1 MYLTISLEKCPVVFF
16 SEIFWSWFSDVKHNL
31 LKSSKGFSHTLEKRG
46 KKATKK
52 VKNMED
58 LVRSVMGENAPAE
71 KSSSDAMSSE
81 SIKIVTVGVGGAGN
95 NTINRLIKSGVKG
108 TDLVAVNTDKQ
119 HLNIVHERS
128 KKVLIGKSVTKGLG
142 AGGYPDIGA
151 KSAEVDRP
159 LIERELEGSH
169 LVFVCAGM
177 GGGTGGGA
185 APIVAQIA
193 KEQGAIVVA
202 MVTYPFALERAR
214 KKRAD
219 EGIKALKKHCDSVI
233 ILDNNRLVQL
243 VPNLPMA
250 EAFAVADEILSRAI
264 SGLVWTITQ
273 PSLINIDFADVRAI
287 MEGGGVGFIAVGEG
301 KGNDKVK
308 AASEGVIKNR
318 LLDVDF
324 EGAKGALIHITGGS
338 DLTLG
343 DAIKAGEWVTEK
355 MDAEANVKWGA
366 RIMQNYEGKLE
377 IVAIVTGVKGASI
390 AGTAV
395 GEDEVAT
402 VPAYSQDLEVLG

>member
-1 MYLTISLEKCPVVFF
+1 
-16 SEIFWSWFSDVKHNL
+16 
-31 LKSSKGFSHTLEKRG
+31 
-46 KKATKK
+46 
-52 VKNMED
+52 MED
-58 LVRSVMGENAPAE
+58 LVKSVMGESVVE
-71 KSSSDAMSSE
+71 ESSTSESLSSE

-108 TDLVAVNTDKQ
+108 TELVAINTDKQ
-119 HLNIVHERS
+119 HLNIVHERA
-128 KKVLIGKSVTKGLG
+128 KKVLIGRSVTKGLG
-142 AGGYPDIGA
+142 AGGYPDVGA

-159 LIERELEGSH
+159 LIEKEMEGAH
-169 LVFVCAGM
+169 LVFICAGM

-185 APIVAQIA
+185 APVVAQIA
-193 KEQGAIVVA
+193 KEQGAIVVS
-202 MVTYPFALERAR
+202 MVTYPFSLERAR
-214 KKRAD
+214 KKKAD
-219 EGIKALKKHCDSVI
+219 EGISKLKKSCDSVI

-250 EAFAVADEILSRAI
+250 EAFAVADEILARAI

-273 PSLINIDFADVRAI
+273 PSLINIDFADVRSI

-301 KGNDKVK
+301 KGTDKVR
-308 AASEGVIKNR
+308 AASEGVIKNK

-343 DAIKAGEWVTEK
+343 DAIKAGEMITEK

-390 AGTAV
+390 AGGSYTS
-395 GEDEVAT
+395 DEEPSMLPT
-402 VPAYSQDLEVLG
+402 YTSELEVLG

>member
-1 MYLTISLEKCPVVFF
+1 MATKVERCVIVSVSFAHLP
-16 SEIFWSWFSDVKHNL
+16 
-31 LKSSKGFSHTLEKRG
+31 SKGET
-46 KKATKK
+46 
-52 VKNMED
+52 MED
-58 LVRSVMGENAPAE
+58 LVKSVMGENVAPSTE
-71 KSSSDAMSSE
+71 NDDSLSSE
-81 SIKIVTVGVGGAGN
+81 SIKIVTIGVGGAGN

-108 TDLVAVNTDKQ
+108 TELVAINTDKQ
-119 HLNIVHERS
+119 HLNIVHERA

-142 AGGYPDIGA
+142 AGGYPDVGA

-159 LIERELEGSH
+159 LIERELENAH
-169 LVFVCAGM
+169 LVFICAGM

-185 APIVAQIA
+185 APVVAQIA
-193 KEQGAIVVA
+193 KEQGAIVVS

-214 KKRAD
+214 KRKAD
-219 EGIKALKKHCDSVI
+219 EGIGKLKKFCDSVI

-243 VPNLPMA
+243 VPNLPMT
-250 EAFAVADEILSRAI
+250 EAFSVADEILSRAI

-308 AASEGVIKNR
+308 SASEGVIKNR

-343 DAIKAGEWVTEK
+343 DAIKAGEMITEK

-366 RIMQNYEGKLE
+366 RIMQNYESKLE

-390 AGTAV
+390 AGGPYQEEQSSSLPVYTS
-395 GEDEVAT
+395 E
-402 VPAYSQDLEVLG
+402 LEVLG

>member
-1 MYLTISLEKCPVVFF
+1 LFF
-16 SEIFWSWFSDVKHNL
+16 EV
-31 LKSSKGFSHTLEKRG
+31 
-46 KKATKK
+46 K
-52 VKNMED
+52 VKLYKSPEAFSITLIPMREKGDQKKKIGENMDD
-58 LVRSVMGENAPAE
+58 LVRSVVGENTPQE
-71 KSSSDAMSSE
+71 KQSSSDALSSE

-108 TDLVAVNTDKQ
+108 TELVAVNTDKQ
-119 HLNIVHERS
+119 HLNIVHERA

-142 AGGYPDIGA
+142 AGGYPDVGA
-151 KSAEVDRP
+151 KSCEVDRP
-159 LIERELEGSH
+159 LVERELEGAH

-185 APIVAQIA
+185 APIIAQIA

-377 IVAIVTGVKGASI
+377 IVAIVTGVKGASV
-390 AGTAV
+390 AGSAV
-395 GEDEVAT
+395 SEEEQM
-402 VPAYSQDLEVLG
+402 VPAFSHDLEMLG

>member
-1 MYLTISLEKCPVVFF
+1 M
-16 SEIFWSWFSDVKHNL
+16 
-31 LKSSKGFSHTLEKRG
+31 
-46 KKATKK
+46 

-58 LVRSVMGENAPAE
+58 LVKSVVGESAPVE
-71 KSSSDAMSSE
+71 RPEDTMSSE
-81 SIKIVTVGVGGAGN
+81 TIKIVTVGVGGAGN

-119 HLNIVHERS
+119 HLNIVHERA
-128 KKVLIGKSVTKGLG
+128 KKVLIGRSVTKGLG
-142 AGGYPDIGA
+142 AGGYPDIGT

-159 LIERELEGSH
+159 LIEKELESAH
-169 LVFVCAGM
+169 LVFICAGM

-185 APIVAQIA
+185 APVVAQIA
-193 KEQGAIVVA
+193 KEQGAIVVS

-214 KKRAD
+214 RKKAD
-219 EGIKALKKHCDSVI
+219 EGISKLKKSCDSVI

-250 EAFAVADEILSRAI
+250 EAFAVADEILARAI

-301 KGNDKVK
+301 KGTDKVRS
-308 AASEGVIKNR
+308 ASEGVIKNR

-324 EGAKGALIHITGGS
+324 EGAKGAIIHITGGS
-338 DLTLG
+338 DVTLG
-343 DAIKAGEWVTEK
+343 DAIKAGEMITEK

-377 IVAIVTGVKGASI
+377 VVAIVTGVKGASI
-390 AGTAV
+390 AG
-395 GEDEVAT
+395 GIIQDEEGPSIPT
-402 VPAYSQDLEVLG
+402 YSDDLEVLG

>member
-1 MYLTISLEKCPVVFF
+1 
-16 SEIFWSWFSDVKHNL
+16 
-31 LKSSKGFSHTLEKRG
+31 
-46 KKATKK
+46 
-52 VKNMED
+52 
-58 LVRSVMGENAPAE
+58 
-71 KSSSDAMSSE
+71 
-81 SIKIVTVGVGGAGN
+81 
-95 NTINRLIKSGVKG
+95 
-108 TDLVAVNTDKQ
+108 
-119 HLNIVHERS
+119 
-128 KKVLIGKSVTKGLG
+128 
-142 AGGYPDIGA
+142 
-151 KSAEVDRP
+151 
-159 LIERELEGSH
+159 
-169 LVFVCAGM
+169 M

-185 APIVAQIA
+185 APIAAQIA

-219 EGIKALKKHCDSVI
+219 ESIKLLKKHCDSVI

-250 EAFAVADEILSRAI
+250 EAFAVADEILARAI

-301 KGNDKVK
+301 KGNDKVR
-308 AASEGVIKNR
+308 AAAEGVIKNR

-343 DAIKAGEWVTEK
+343 DAIKAGDMITEK
-355 MDAEANVKWGA
+355 MDPEANVKWGA

-377 IVAIVTGVKGASI
+377 IVAIVTGVKGASV
-390 AGTAV
+390 AGSSMSA
-395 GEDEVAT
+395 DEEVSNI
-402 VPAYSQDLEVLG
+402 PAYSADLEVLG